1 MIHAYNENY
10 LDDAMR
16 NLGEAFDFAYAV
28 SHLELDNFF
37 AMFIN
42 SGIADLFGNGH
53 PKYVAGLSGTELAM
67 EVMRKSGLNP
77 DGLQA
82 QIEYDY
88 SPEYWTG
95 WAVAYFQWVT
105 KRPVKNIAECVTMQ
119 EILQLYPILH
129 EASEEKFVETVNRL
143 IRSKNLPTRLQQRRK
158 DAGLTQKGLAERSGV
173 KLRTIQQYEMRAKN
187 INKAAAETLLQLAQI
202 LYCSIEDLLEYDVT
216 VNENADNQ

>member
-1 MIHAYNENY
+1 MIHAYSENY

-16 NLGEAFDFAYAV
+16 NLGEAFDFTHAV
-28 SHLELDNFF
+28 CHLDLDSFF

-42 SGIADLFGNGH
+42 SGIADLFGSGY

-95 WAVAYFQWVT
+95 WALAYFQWFT
-105 KRPVKNIAECVTMQ
+105 KRPFKNIAECVTMQ
-119 EILQLYPILH
+119 EILQLYPTLH
-129 EASEEKFVETVNRL
+129 EASEEKFVETVNR
-143 IRSKNLPTRLQQRRK
+143 IICNKNLPTRLQKRRK
-158 DAGLTQKGLAERSGV
+158 DAGLTQKELAECSGV

-202 LYCSIEDLLEYDVT
+202 LYCNIEDLLEY
-216 VNENADNQ
+216 NC

>member
-1 MIHAYNENY
+1 MIHAYSEHY

-16 NLGEAFDFAYAV
+16 NLGEAFDFAYTV
-28 SHLELDNFF
+28 CHLELDNFF

-67 EVMRKSGLNP
+67 EVMRKSGLNT

-82 QIEYDY
+82 QVEYDY

-95 WAVAYFQWVT
+95 WALAYFQWFT
-105 KRPVKNIAECVTMQ
+105 KRPFRNIAECVTLA
-119 EILQLYPILH
+119 EILQLYPTLH

-143 IRSKNLPTRLQQRRK
+143 IHNKNLPTRLQKRRK
-158 DAGLTQKGLAERSGV
+158 DAGLTQKELAERSCV

-187 INKAAAETLLQLAQI
+187 INKAAAETLLQLAQT

-216 VNENADNQ
+216 VNEYADSQ

>member
-1 MIHAYNENY
+1 MIHAYSENY
-10 LDDAMR
+10 LDDAMQ
-16 NLGEAFDFAYAV
+16 NLGEAFDFAHTVCY
-28 SHLELDNFF
+28 LDLDSFF

-82 QIEYDY
+82 QVEYDY

-95 WAVAYFQWVT
+95 WALAYFQWFT
-105 KRPVKNIAECVTMQ
+105 KRPFKNIAECVTMQ
-119 EILQLYPILH
+119 EILQLYPTLH
-129 EASEEKFVETVNRL
+129 EASEEKFVETLNRI
-143 IRSKNLPTRLQQRRK
+143 IRNKNLPTRLQKRRK
-158 DAGLTQKGLAERSGV
+158 DAGLTQKELAERSRV

-187 INKAAAETLLQLAQI
+187 INKAAVETLLQLAQV
-202 LYCSIEDLLEYDVT
+202 LYCSIEDLLEYDC
-216 VNENADNQ
+216 

>member
-1 MIHAYNENY
+1 MIHAYSENY

-16 NLGEAFDFAYAV
+16 NLGEAFDFAHTV
-28 SHLELDNFF
+28 GRLDLDSFF
-37 AMFIN
+37 AMFVN

-82 QIEYDY
+82 QVEYDY

-95 WAVAYFQWVT
+95 WALAYFQWFT
-105 KRPVKNIAECVTMQ
+105 KRPFKNIAECVTMQ
-119 EILQLYPILH
+119 EILQLYPTLH
-129 EASEEKFVETVNRL
+129 EASEEKFVETVNRI
-143 IRSKNLPTRLQQRRK
+143 IRNKNLPTRLQKRRK
-158 DAGLTQKGLAERSGV
+158 DAGLTQKELAERSRV

-187 INKAAAETLLQLAQI
+187 INKAAVETLLQLAQV
-202 LYCSIEDLLEYDVT
+202 LYCSIEDLLEYDC
-216 VNENADNQ
+216 

>member
-1 MIHAYNENY
+1 MIHAYSENY

-16 NLGEAFDFAYAV
+16 NLGEAFDFAHTVCY
-28 SHLELDNFF
+28 LELDSFF

-88 SPEYWTG
+88 SPEYWVG
-95 WAVAYFQWVT
+95 WALAYFQWFT
-105 KRPVKNIAECVTMQ
+105 KRPFKNIAECVTLT
-119 EILQLYPILH
+119 EILQLYSTLH
-129 EASEEKFVETVNRL
+129 EASEEKFVETLNR
-143 IRSKNLPTRLQQRRK
+143 IICNKNLPTRLQKRRK
-158 DAGLTQKGLAERSGV
+158 DAGLTQKELAERSGV

-187 INKAAAETLLQLAQI
+187 INKAAAETLLQLAHV
-202 LYCSIEDLLEYDVT
+202 LYCNIEDLLEYDC
-216 VNENADNQ
+216 

>member
-1 MIHAYNENY
+1 MIHAYSENY

-16 NLGEAFDFAYAV
+16 NLGEAFDFAHTV
-28 SHLELDNFF
+28 CHWDLDSFF

-67 EVMRKSGLNP
+67 EVMRESGLNP

-95 WAVAYFQWVT
+95 WALAYFQWFT
-105 KRPVKNIAECVTMQ
+105 KRPFKNIAECVTLA
-119 EILQLYPILH
+119 EILQLYPTLH
-129 EASEEKFVETVNRL
+129 EASDEKFVETVNR
-143 IRSKNLPTRLQQRRK
+143 IICNKNLPTRLQKRRK
-158 DAGLTQKGLAERSGV
+158 DAVLTQKELAERSGV

-187 INKAAAETLLQLAQI
+187 INKAAAETLLQLAQV
-202 LYCSIEDLLEYDVT
+202 LYCSIEDLLEYDC
-216 VNENADNQ
+216 